1 MLLFDAKQ
9 EPRRINTARK
19 KPDRIYPTR
28 SNLQKLLGVQL
39 AYVDI
44 DRREVYI
51 QPGKSA

>member
-1 MLLFDAKQ
+1 MFLFDAKQ

-19 KPDRIYPTR
+19 KPSRIYRTR